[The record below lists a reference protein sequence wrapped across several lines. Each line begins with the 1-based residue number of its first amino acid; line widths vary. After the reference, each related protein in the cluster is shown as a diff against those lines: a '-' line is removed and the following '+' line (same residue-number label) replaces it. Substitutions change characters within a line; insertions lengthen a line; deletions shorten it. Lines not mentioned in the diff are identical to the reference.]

1 MSTLAAVTVHGFDLR
16 SVAKSVFPLT
26 DFDAYLRFIDE
37 CRGKKTYQRQTHR
50 HHILPVKQFPEYADE
65 PENVILLTVAQHV
78 HAHDLLSM
86 ADPEF
91 YVAPSLI
98 AASMHAATLGG
109 KRSARVCKAEGRG
122 HFAPGEARRC
132 GLRNAAIN
140 KPLQR
145 GIFDPAVCRQGGIT
159 QGRHNKEKGLGYCGL
174 TLKQRSAAGRA
185 GGPIASHNRWHVK
198 RGITNPHCELC
209 RHKALV

>member
-37 CRGKKTYQRQTHR
+37 CRGQKTYQRKTHK
-50 HHILPVKQFPEYADE
+50 HHILPVKQFPEYADA
-65 PENVILLTVAQHV
+65 PWNRVLLTVAQHV

-98 AASMHAATLGG
+98 A
-109 KRSARVCKAEGRG
+109 
-122 HFAPGEARRC
+122 
-132 GLRNAAIN
+132 
-140 KPLQR
+140 
-145 GIFDPAVCRQGGIT
+145 
-159 QGRHNKEKGLGYCGL
+159 
-174 TLKQRSAAGRA
+174 
-185 GGPIASHNRWHVK
+185 
-198 RGITNPHCELC
+198 
-209 RHKALV
+209 